1 MNKNDDIIFKSPRA
15 TNKKQQKPK
24 SFEKKSLKKCLTE
37 RVKDVKL

>member
-24 SFEKKSLKKCLTE
+24 SFEKKFKKVFD
-37 RVKDVKL
+37 RKS